1 MGLGW
6 ALRTDA
12 GAKGKS
18 QALTPAPNPIT
29 ISCPFTQRSKE
40 RFPGDVDLVN
50 VTGNK

>member
-6 ALRTDA
+6 ALRTDG

-18 QALTPAPNPIT
+18 QALPPPNPIT

>member
-1 MGLGW
+1 MGEQKEKARLF
-6 ALRTDA
+6 
-12 GAKGKS
+12 
-18 QALTPAPNPIT
+18 PPPNPIT